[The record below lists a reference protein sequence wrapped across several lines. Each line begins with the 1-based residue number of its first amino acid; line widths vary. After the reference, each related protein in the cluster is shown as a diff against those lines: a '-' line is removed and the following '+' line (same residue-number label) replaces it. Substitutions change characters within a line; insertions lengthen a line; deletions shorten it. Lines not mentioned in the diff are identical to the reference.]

1 MFNSRLFA
9 GMIACFGLMHVDA
22 VPLIMKARKINT
34 VSKLN
39 IDNSNIDNSNISKLN
54 TNVNYS
60 DVNDSDVNVSIVN
73 DSDVNVSIVN
83 DSDVNNSDVNNT
95 DSNMTKNMSN
105 FTFFFDEI
113 TLHDEIRM
121 INKCDKYTN
130 TSCKFCQGM
139 VNLIDNE
146 FEKYNKTIYDIT
158 SMIKDICQLIHAP
171 IVTQECVGIM
181 NSIEKI
187 LNMSKAGNNS
197 SEICHYLH
205 YC

>member
-1 MFNSRLFA
+1 MFNSRVFA
-9 GMIACFGLMHVDA
+9 GMIACFGLMYVDA
-22 VPLIMKARKINT
+22 VPLSMKPRKINT
-34 VSKLN
+34 VSKPNVNNVNLN
-39 IDNSNIDNSNISKLN
+39 S
-54 TNVNYS
+54 TNVNLNS
-60 DVNDSDVNVSIVN
+60 TNGNLNSTNVNLNSTNGN
-73 DSDVNVSIVN
+73 LNCTN
-83 DSDVNNSDVNNT
+83 VNNSNVNNT
-95 DSNMTKNMSN
+95 ESNMSKNMSN

-130 TSCKFCQGM
+130 TSCKFCQGL

-146 FEKYNKTIYDIT
+146 FQKYNKTIYDIT

-171 IVTQECVGIM
+171 VVTQECVGIM

-187 LNMSKAGNNS
+187 LNMAKAGNNS
-197 SEICHYLH
+197 SEICHSLH

>member
-1 MFNSRLFA
+1 MFHLRVFA
-9 GMIACFGLMHVDA
+9 GMIACFGLMYVDA
-22 VPLIMKARKINT
+22 VPLSMKARKINT
-34 VSKLN
+34 VSKHNVNNVNLN
-39 IDNSNIDNSNISKLN
+39 S
-54 TNVNYS
+54 TNVNLNS
-60 DVNDSDVNVSIVN
+60 TNVNLNSTN
-73 DSDVNVSIVN
+73 
-83 DSDVNNSDVNNT
+83 VNNSNVNNIE
-95 DSNMTKNMSN
+95 SNMSKNMSN

-130 TSCKFCQGM
+130 TSCKFCQGL

-146 FEKYNKTIYDIT
+146 FQKYNKTIYDIT

-187 LNMSKAGNNS
+187 LNMAKAGNNS
-197 SEICHYLH
+197 SEICHSLH

>member
-1 MFNSRLFA
+1 MFHSRVFA
-9 GMIACFGLMHVDA
+9 GMIACFSLMYVDSA
-22 VPLIMKARKINT
+22 PLSMKPRKINT
-34 VSKLN
+34 VSKP
-39 IDNSNIDNSNISKLN
+39 
-54 TNVNYS
+54 NVNN
-60 DVNDSDVNVSIVN
+60 VNLNCTNGNLNCTNENLNCTNRNKSN
-73 DSDVNVSIVN
+73 
-83 DSDVNNSDVNNT
+83 VNNT
-95 DSNMTKNMSN
+95 ESNMSKNMSN

-130 TSCKFCQGM
+130 TSCKFCQGL

-146 FEKYNKTIYDIT
+146 FQKYNKTIYDIT

-171 IVTQECVGIM
+171 VVTQECVGIM

-187 LNMSKAGNNS
+187 LNMAKAGNNS
-197 SEICHYLH
+197 SEICHSLH

>member
-1 MFNSRLFA
+1 MFNSRVFA

-22 VPLIMKARKINT
+22 VPLSMKPRKINT
-34 VSKLN
+34 VS
-39 IDNSNIDNSNISKLN
+39 NSNIN
-54 TNVNYS
+54 NVNLNS
-60 DVNDSDVNVSIVN
+60 TNANLNDSDVNI
-73 DSDVNVSIVN
+73 SIVN

-95 DSNMTKNMSN
+95 DSNMSKNMSN
-105 FTFFFDEI
+105 FTFFFNSKSLNEEI
-113 TLHDEIRM
+113 KI
-121 INKCDKYTN
+121 INMCSKYTN
-130 TSCKFCQGM
+130 SSCKFCQGL

-146 FEKYNKTIYDIT
+146 FQKYNKTIYDIT

-171 IVTQECVGIM
+171 VVTQECVGIM

-197 SEICHYLH
+197 SEICHDLH

>member
-1 MFNSRLFA
+1 MFHSRLFA
-9 GMIACFGLMHVDA
+9 GMIACFGLIHVGS
-22 VPLIMKARKINT
+22 VPLTMKPRKINT
-34 VSKLN
+34 VSK
-39 IDNSNIDNSNISKLN
+39 
-54 TNVNYS
+54 TNVNLNS
-60 DVNDSDVNVSIVN
+60 TNENLNNTNLNNSN
-73 DSDVNVSIVN
+73 
-83 DSDVNNSDVNNT
+83 VNNVNLNGINNT
-95 DSNMTKNMSN
+95 GSNMAKNMSN
-105 FTFFFDEI
+105 VTFFFDEI

-146 FEKYNKTIYDIT
+146 FQKYNKTIYDIT

>member
-1 MFNSRLFA
+1 MFNSRVFA
-9 GMIACFGLMHVDA
+9 GIIACFGLMHIDA
-22 VPLIMKARKINT
+22 VPLSMKPRKINP
-34 VSKLN
+34 VSNPNINNVNLN
-39 IDNSNIDNSNISKLN
+39 DTNINLN
-54 TNVNYS
+54 DTNVNLN
-60 DVNDSDVNVSIVN
+60 DTNVNLNSTN
-73 DSDVNVSIVN
+73 
-83 DSDVNNSDVNNT
+83 VNNSDVNNT
-95 DSNMTKNMSN
+95 DSNMSKNMSN

-130 TSCKFCQGM
+130 SSCKFCQGL

-146 FEKYNKTIYDIT
+146 FQKYNKTIYDIT

-187 LNMSKAGNNS
+187 LNMTKAGNNS
-197 SEICHYLH
+197 SEICHNLH

>member
-1 MFNSRLFA
+1 MFNSRVFA

-22 VPLIMKARKINT
+22 VPLSMKPRKINP
-34 VSKLN
+34 VFNPNINNVNLN
-39 IDNSNIDNSNISKLN
+39 D
-54 TNVNYS
+54 TNVNS
-60 DVNDSDVNVSIVN
+60 NDTNVNLNDTNVNLNSTNVN
-73 DSDVNVSIVN
+73 LNSTN
-83 DSDVNNSDVNNT
+83 VNNSDVNNT
-95 DSNMTKNMSN
+95 DSNMSKNMSN

-113 TLHDEIRM
+113 TLSDEIRM

-130 TSCKFCQGM
+130 SSCKFCQGL

-146 FEKYNKTIYDIT
+146 FQKYNKTIYDIT

-181 NSIEKI
+181 NSIDKI
-187 LNMSKAGNNS
+187 LNMTKAGNNS
-197 SEICHYLH
+197 SEICHDLN

>member
-1 MFNSRLFA
+1 MFNSRVFA

-39 IDNSNIDNSNISKLN
+39 IDNSNIDNSNIGKLN

-73 DSDVNVSIVN
+73 DL
-83 DSDVNNSDVNNT
+83 DVNNSDVNNT
-95 DSNMTKNMSN
+95 DSNMAKNMSN

-146 FEKYNKTIYDIT
+146 FQKYNKTIYDIT

-171 IVTQECVGIM
+171 VVTQECVGIM

-187 LNMSKAGNNS
+187 LNMTKAGNN
-197 SEICHYLH
+197 
-205 YC
+205 